1 MTQAKHTPG
10 PWTISATCRE
20 YNNELMILA
29 MEAGDNGVHICQ
41 VTTNGKGK
49 NRSVTPEQDATAALI
64 AAAPDLLNVAQHA
77 LWLIE
82 RDFEISP
89 AGLDDLRAAITK
101 ATGGAA

>member
-29 MEAGDNGVHICQ
+29 MEAGDNGVHVCQ
-41 VTTNGKGK
+41 VTTSGKGK

-64 AAAPDLLNVAQHA
+64 AAAPDLLAA
-77 LWLIE
+77 LQVMLS
-82 RDFEISP
+82 RFGGATDKTTP
-89 AGLDDLRAAITK
+89 AELQAIAAIAK
-101 ATGGAA
+101 ATGVAA